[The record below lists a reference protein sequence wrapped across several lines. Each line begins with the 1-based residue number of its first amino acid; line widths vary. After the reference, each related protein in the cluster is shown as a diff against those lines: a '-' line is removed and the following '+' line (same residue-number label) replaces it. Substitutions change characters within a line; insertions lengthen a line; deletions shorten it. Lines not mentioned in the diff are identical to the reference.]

1 MNAFTSL
8 FMMTDK
14 TVSLAQKTA
23 VGVYGLAAGYGGET
37 IVRDASFE
45 VQQGERLA
53 IIGPN
58 GAGKSTLLKAML
70 GLIKP
75 QAGSARFLDRHFN
88 EVRQHVAYVTQAD
101 DIDWR
106 FPSKVRDLVAMGR
119 GVHLGLTGRLSAR
132 DWQAVD
138 RALDA
143 VNSLDLAHRPLS
155 DLSGGQ
161 RRRVLLARALVQD
174 PQILIMDEPFQA
186 IDEATRAA
194 LLSVLDDFQD
204 DGKTAIIVHHNLGDV
219 RALFD
224 RVVLVDGTVT
234 ATGTPEAVFDDPAFT
249 AAFGAIAHRAA

>member
-1 MNAFTSL
+1 MTAFTSL

-14 TVSLAQKTA
+14 SASLAQKTA

-75 QAGSARFLDRHFN
+75 QAGSARFLDRRFN

-138 RALDA
+138 RAL
-143 VNSLDLAHRPLS
+143 
-155 DLSGGQ
+155 Q

>member
-1 MNAFTSL
+1 MDWPPVMAVKPLYAMQVLRCSKASGWRSL
-8 FMMTDK
+8 DPM
-14 TVSLAQKTA
+14 ARA
-23 VGVYGLAAGYGGET
+23 N
-37 IVRDASFE
+37 R
-45 VQQGERLA
+45 
-53 IIGPN
+53 
-58 GAGKSTLLKAML
+58 TLLKAML

-75 QAGSARFLDRHFN
+75 QAGSARFLDRRFN